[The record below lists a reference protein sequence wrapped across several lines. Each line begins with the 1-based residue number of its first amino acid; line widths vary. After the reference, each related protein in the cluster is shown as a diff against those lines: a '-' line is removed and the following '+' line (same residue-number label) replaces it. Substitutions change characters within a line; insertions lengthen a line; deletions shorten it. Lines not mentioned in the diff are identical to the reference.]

1 LGFVHEQANVYTY
14 RMSHNEEL
22 RDRPH
27 PMQIEIWKKMS
38 SLERFQLSE
47 SLRLGAIE
55 LRKSVL
61 RKKPFNHRKRT
72 EVKD

>member
-1 LGFVHEQANVYTY
+1 
-14 RMSHNEEL
+14 MSHEEEI

-38 SLERFQLSE
+38 PSKRLQISE

-55 LRKSVL
+55 LRMSVIRQKNPSISEEEL
-61 RKKPFNHRKRT
+61 KQKIDEFILYGT
-72 EVKD
+72 G